1 MTVDPPAAAGLP
13 PLVRVALVAAV
24 AGGLVLLLAVP
35 LARRVFALP
44 LPPASVW
51 VWAAC
56 ATAAAIAGLTLWT
69 RWRSGQATTAS
80 ALSPSDR

>member
-1 MTVDPPAAAGLP
+1 MAWLLVMMAGIFETGF
-13 PLVRVALVAAV
+13 A
-24 AGGLVLLLAVP
+24 VLLKQSHGITRLA
-35 LARRVFALP
+35 
-44 LPPASVW
+44 PPASVW

>member
-1 MTVDPPAAAGLP
+1 M
-13 PLVRVALVAAV
+13 
-24 AGGLVLLLAVP
+24 LLKQSHGITRLA
-35 LARRVFALP
+35 
-44 LPPASVW
+44 PPASVW